1 MLKLPIKPNQD
12 HKLVQVVGNLAFM
25 EKTVTKS
32 ALSTVKTAH
41 VTLKLEHVSVANL
54 GGLESSVNKVC
65 ALLSYEFSVPYF
77 LEFSFLSMFFF
88 LSKYAFIT
96 LTTTLYST

>member
-1 MLKLPIKPNQD
+1 MKSLYK
-12 HKLVQVVGNLAFM
+12 VVGNLAFM

-54 GGLESSVNKVC
+54 GGLESSVNKNAIMVHMVSI
-65 ALLSYEFSVPYF
+65 ALNNVQDIAETVRLVI
-77 LEFSFLSMFFF
+77 M
-88 LSKYAFIT
+88 
-96 LTTTLYST
+96 